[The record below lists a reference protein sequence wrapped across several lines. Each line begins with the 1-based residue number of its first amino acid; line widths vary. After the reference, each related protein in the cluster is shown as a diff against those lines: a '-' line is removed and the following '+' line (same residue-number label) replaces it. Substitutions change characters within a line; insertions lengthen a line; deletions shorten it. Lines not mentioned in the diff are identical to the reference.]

1 MPSWYRRELALGD
14 SGPDVAVVQR
24 KLKILATGFYT
35 RETEARVRAIQKQHD
50 LPATGVVDELTAGA
64 IGESER
70 HGLVPD
76 WFTGPL
82 ALGDT
87 GEAVE
92 HARWLLGLP
101 RAGAFDRE
109 LEDRL
114 RRFQS
119 AHQLYP
125 TGVLTLDV
133 ATLLGEDVPVTTS

>member
-1 MPSWYRRELALGD
+1 MVSWFRRDLAQGD
-14 SGPDVAVVQR
+14 SGPDVQVVQR
-24 KLKILATGFYT
+24 KLKILATGVFDL
-35 RETEARVRAIQKQHD
+35 ETEARVRAIQKQHD

-92 HARWLLGLP
+92 HVRWLLGFP
-101 RAGAFDRE
+101 RAGAFD
-109 LEDRL
+109 LEVEARL

-119 AHQLYP
+119 AHKLHP
-125 TGVLTLDV
+125 TGVLTLEV